1 MGDKRPFWHSM
12 AGCMRSLLFIAT
24 VLTLTGCAAGPAP
37 QDIAGDQPT
46 STRGPKS
53 ITIAFPLD
61 PNSLGGSLSGG
72 NQAAVVP
79 SRYFREF
86 DNAYLTTYN
95 QQDETNPWLAT
106 QVPSLDDG
114 TWAVLDNGGMEVT
127 WELRPGIKWQDGTDL
142 TSDDLAYSWDVQH
155 DPTTQIGNASIAR
168 LVSEVRTPDPL
179 TAVFVWPLASQL
191 GNLAG
196 VREFD

>member
-1 MGDKRPFWHSM
+1 MIGPDQAKTWLESRDTLQNGRGSHPPSLSIFGRFRARLLAIVGVLVMS
-12 AGCMRSLLFIAT
+12 GCVS
-24 VLTLTGCAAGPAP
+24 GPAV
-37 QDIAGDQPT
+37 PT
-46 STRGPKS
+46 SSGASQPAAPSAPKF

-61 PNSLGGSLSGG
+61 PNSLGGSLTGG

-114 TWAVLDNGGMEVT
+114 SWKVLDNGGMEVT
-127 WELRPGIKWQDGTDL
+127 WKLRPGIKWQDGTDL
-142 TSDDLAYSWDVQH
+142 TSDDL
-155 DPTTQIGNASIAR
+155 
-168 LVSEVRTPDPL
+168 
-179 TAVFVWPLASQL
+179 
-191 GNLAG
+191 
-196 VREFD
+196 